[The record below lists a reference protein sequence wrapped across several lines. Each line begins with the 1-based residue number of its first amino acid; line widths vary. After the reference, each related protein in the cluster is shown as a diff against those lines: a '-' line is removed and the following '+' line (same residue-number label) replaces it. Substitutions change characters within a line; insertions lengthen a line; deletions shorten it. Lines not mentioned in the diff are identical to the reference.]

1 MKMKYWPSFSKRKN
15 STKIPSGTATE
26 IDILLKEDTGID
38 NPSIVLT
45 GNELNIDYAYIQEF
59 NKYYFVSA
67 PVILTDG
74 MTQYN
79 LEEDALATHKTEVGN
94 TIATIA
100 YSSTGYDTKK
110 VDSRLPIKIDRVVHH
125 DSDTAGIFDSTGCYV
140 ITVIA
145 DGSATGMTCQYAME
159 QNDLQTL
166 AQALFLDLNVKQ
178 AVENYVNKPFDA
190 VVGCKWVPFSYSE
203 MPGSSGEIIFAG
215 QGTGAYGKKIPTP
228 SVKSS
233 SVTLSIPWEY
243 NDFRRSAPYTSIAC
257 WLPGFGFIELNA
269 SDLVELTSLK
279 FDFMCDCATGNI
291 CCNIIDPVTSEVY
304 TSHSYDAS
312 CDIPIS
318 SVSMNVSGVVNGLSG
333 VAGQATGSLIS
344 AAMLNLPGVLA
355 SGVGLLQSGANTIL
369 SANQRTVSTRGSLAG
384 RAIFG
389 FGTDVDLYTYS
400 VVTEDPNNANYIAKW
415 GRPVGL
421 THAINNHSG
430 YVQCDGASVDIAGDN
445 AEREAINSFL
455 NSGFYYE

>member
-1 MKMKYWPSFSKRKN
+1 MKLKYWTGFSKRKN
-15 STKIPSGTATE
+15 STKVPTGQGTE
-26 IDILLKEDTGID
+26 IDIHLKEDTGID
-38 NPSIVLT
+38 NPSVVIL
-45 GNELNIDYAYIQEF
+45 GNATNIDYAYIQDF
-59 NKYYFVSA
+59 GKYYFVGA
-67 PVILTDG
+67 PKILTDG
-74 MTQYN
+74 TTEYD
-79 LEEDALATHKTEVGN
+79 LEEDVLATHKTEIGN
-94 TIATIA
+94 TIAAIA
-100 YSSTGYDTKK
+100 YSSTGYDAMK
-110 VDSRLPIKIDRVVHH
+110 VDSRLPVKINRVVKS
-125 DSDTAGIFDSTGCYV
+125 DSDTAGIFDSTGCYI

-145 DGSATGMTCQYAME
+145 DGSSTGMTCQYAME
-159 QNDLQTL
+159 QADLRIL
-166 AQALFLDLNVKQ
+166 ANKLFTDTNVKN
-178 AVENYVNKPFDA
+178 AIENYVNKPFDA

-203 MPGSSGEIIFAG
+203 IPGSSGNVIFAG
-215 QGTGAYGKKIPTP
+215 EDTGATGKKIPTP
-228 SVKSS
+228 ATRSS

-243 NDFRRSAPYTSIAC
+243 NDFRRSAPYTSMAA
-257 WLPGFGFIELNA
+257 WLPGFGFTELNA
-269 SDLVELTSLK
+269 SDLVNLTSLK

-291 CCNIIDPVTSEVY
+291 CCNIIDPVNGHVF

-389 FGTDVDLYTYS
+389 FGTDVDLFTYS
-400 VVTEDPNNANYIAKW
+400 IVTEDPNNANYIAKW
-415 GRPVGL
+415 GRPVGQ

-430 YVQCDGASVDIAGDN
+430 FVQCDGASVDIAGDN
-445 AEREAINSFL
+445 AEREAINNYL